1 MVVRGNAAA
10 LLGVDARLVTVEAS
24 LSPSFD
30 GGGTYIIGL
39 PDNTVRESLF
49 RCDAAIRNSN
59 FEPIRQRLVIN
70 LSPGDIR
77 KEGSSYDLTIGM
89 VMLCA
94 SYQLGDIGALEGWMI
109 MGELGLDGRVLPMKG
124 ALSVA
129 ILARKQ
135 GIKRVIVPK
144 ENAREAAMVKD
155 IEVYGVEWLRESA
168 EIVRGESSLLPLFVE
183 ARSEFE
189 DSFLDFEVDFSDVK
203 GHDAAKRAF
212 EVAAA
217 GGHNLI
223 MIGSPGSGKTLMAKR
238 MSTILPPLSLHESL
252 ETTKIHSVAGRLVGR
267 GGLVSQRPFRSP
279 HHTISDIAMIGGGVN
294 PMPGEIS
301 LAHCGV
307 LFLDE
312 LPEFKKSVLETLRQP
327 LEERKIVVNRAKY
340 EAEFPANFMLLASM
354 NPCPCG
360 YAMHSNRECAC
371 SAVSIEK
378 YRSKVSGPLLD
389 RIDIQI
395 EVETQ
400 DLEQTSTRKVETSA
414 EIRSRVMVARE
425 IQHNRFSESGLT
437 GLICN
442 AGMGTAE
449 VLKFCELSGVGSM
462 LLKAA
467 IQKLNLSHRAHDR
480 ILKVGRT
487 IADLAG
493 SESIMPEHIAE
504 AIQYRSLDRE

>member
-39 PDNTVRESLF
+39 PDNTVRESLY

-109 MGELGLDGRVLPMKG
+109 MGELGLDGRVLSMKG

-135 GIKRVIVPK
+135 GIKHVIVPL

-155 IEVYGVEWLRESA
+155 IEVYGVETLREAA
-168 EIVRGESSLLPLFVE
+168 EIVSGESIKKPVFVE

-189 DSFLDFEVDFSDVK
+189 DSFLDFGVDFLDVK

-223 MIGSPGSGKTLMAKR
+223 MVGSPGSGKTLLAKR
-238 MSTILPPLSLHESL
+238 MPSILPPLSLHESL
-252 ETTKIHSVAGRLVGR
+252 ETTKIHSVAGRLVGK

-301 LAHCGV
+301 LAHHGV

-312 LPEFKKSVLETLRQP
+312 LPEFKKSVLETMRQP
-327 LEERKIVVNRAKY
+327 LEERTIVINRAKY

-360 YAMHSNRECAC
+360 YAMHNQRECTC
-371 SAVSIEK
+371 SAVAIQK
-378 YRSKVSGPLLD
+378 YKSKVSGPLLD

-400 DLEQTSTRKVETSA
+400 DLEMESTRKVDSSGEVRARVIAARQIQRDRFLAAGISGITSNA
-414 EIRSRVMVARE
+414 E
-425 IQHNRFSESGLT
+425 
-437 GLICN
+437 
-442 AGMGTAE
+442 MGTGE
-449 VLKFCELSGVGSM
+449 LSKFCVLSSVGSM

>member
-39 PDNTVRESLF
+39 PDNTVRESLY

-59 FEPIRQRLVIN
+59 FDPIRQRLVIN

-109 MGELGLDGRVLPMKG
+109 MGELGLDGRVLSMKG

-135 GIKRVIVPK
+135 GIKRVIVPL

-155 IEVYGVEWLRESA
+155 IEVYGVETLREAA
-168 EIVRGESSLLPLFVE
+168 EIVRGESSKKPVFVE

-189 DSFLDFEVDFSDVK
+189 DSFLDFGVDFLDVK

-223 MIGSPGSGKTLMAKR
+223 MVGSPGSGKTLLAKR
-238 MSTILPPLSLHESL
+238 MPSILPPLSLHESL
-252 ETTKIHSVAGRLVGR
+252 ETTKIHSVAGRLVGK

-301 LAHCGV
+301 LAHHGV

-312 LPEFKKSVLETLRQP
+312 LPEFKKSVLETMRQP
-327 LEERKIVVNRAKY
+327 LEERTIIINRAKY

-360 YAMHSNRECAC
+360 YAMHNQRECTC
-371 SAVSIEK
+371 SAVAIQK
-378 YRSKVSGPLLD
+378 YKSKVSGPLLD

-395 EVETQ
+395 EMETQ
-400 DLEQTSTRKVETSA
+400 DLEMESTRKVDSSGEVRARVIAARQIQRDRFLAAGIAGITSNA
-414 EIRSRVMVARE
+414 E
-425 IQHNRFSESGLT
+425 
-437 GLICN
+437 
-442 AGMGTAE
+442 MGTGE
-449 VLKFCELSGVGSM
+449 LSKFCVLSSVGSI

>member
-39 PDNTVRESLF
+39 PDNTVRESLY

-109 MGELGLDGRVLPMKG
+109 MGELGLDGRVLSMKG

-135 GIKRVIVPK
+135 GIKRVIVPL

-155 IEVYGVEWLRESA
+155 IEVYGVETLREAA
-168 EIVRGESSLLPLFVE
+168 EIVRGESSKKPVFVE
-183 ARSEFE
+183 ARTEFE
-189 DSFLDFEVDFSDVK
+189 DSFLDFGVDFLDVK

-223 MIGSPGSGKTLMAKR
+223 MVGSPGSGKTLLAKR
-238 MSTILPPLSLHESL
+238 MPSILPPLSLHESL
-252 ETTKIHSVAGRLVGR
+252 ETTKIHSVAGRLVGK

-301 LAHCGV
+301 LAHHGV

-327 LEERKIVVNRAKY
+327 LEDRTIIINRAKY
-340 EAEFPANFMLLASM
+340 EAEFPAHFMLLASM

-360 YAMHSNRECAC
+360 YAMHHQRECTC
-371 SAVSIEK
+371 SAVAIQK

-400 DLEQTSTRKVETSA
+400 DLEMESTRKVDSSA
-414 EIRSRVMVARE
+414 EIRARVITARQ
-425 IQHNRFSESGLT
+425 IQRDRFLAAKIGGITS
-437 GLICN
+437 N
-442 AGMGTAE
+442 AGMGTGE
-449 VLKFCELSGVGSM
+449 LSKFCVLSSLGSM

>member
-49 RCDAAIRNSN
+49 RCDAAIRNSE

-135 GIKRVIVPK
+135 GIKRVIVPMD
-144 ENAREAAMVKD
+144 NAREAAMVKD
-155 IEVYGVEWLRESA
+155 IEVYGVEWLREA
-168 EIVRGESSLLPLFVE
+168 AAIVRGESEVAPIFVE

-189 DSFLDFEVDFSDVK
+189 DSFLDFGVDFLDVK

-223 MIGSPGSGKTLMAKR
+223 LIGSPGSGKTLMAKR
-238 MSTILPPLSLHESL
+238 MPSILPPMSLHESL
-252 ETTKIHSVAGRLVGR
+252 ETTKIHSIAGRLLGK
-267 GGLVSQRPFRSP
+267 GGLVSQRPYRNP
-279 HHTISDIAMIGGGVN
+279 HHTISDIAMIGGGLN

-301 LAHCGV
+301 LAHHGV

-327 LEERKIVVNRAKY
+327 LEERVIVINRAKY

-360 YAMHSNRECAC
+360 YAMHRERECTC
-371 SAVSIEK
+371 SAVAIQK
-378 YRSKVSGPLLD
+378 YKAKVSGPLMD

-400 DLEQTSTRKVETSA
+400 DLDMESTRKVDSSA
-414 EIRSRVMVARE
+414 EIRARVVAARE
-425 IQHNRFSESGLT
+425 IQRTRFSEAGLNA
-437 GLICN
+437 IACN
-442 AGMGTAE
+442 AAMGTAE
-449 VLKFCELSGVGSM
+449 LTKFCELTSVGAL

>member
-10 LLGVDARLVTVEAS
+10 LFGVDARLVTVEAS

-39 PDNTVRESLF
+39 PDNTVRESLY

-59 FEPIRQRLVIN
+59 FDPIRQRLVIN

-94 SYQLGDIGALEGWMI
+94 SYQLGDTSALEGWMI
-109 MGELGLDGRVLPMKG
+109 LGELGLDGRVLPMKG

-129 ILARKQ
+129 ILCRKQ
-135 GIKRVIVPK
+135 GIKRLIVPLD
-144 ENAREAAMVKD
+144 NAREAAMVKD
-155 IEVYGVEWLRESA
+155 LEVFGVSSLA
-168 EIVRGESSLLPLFVE
+168 EAAAVVRGESDLSPVFVE

-189 DSFLDFEVDFSDVK
+189 DSFLDFGVDFLDVK

-238 MSTILPPLSLHESL
+238 MSSILPPMTLHESL
-252 ETTKIHSVAGRLVGR
+252 ETTKIHSVAGRLVGK

-279 HHTISDIAMIGGGVN
+279 HHTISDIAMIGGGAS

-301 LAHCGV
+301 LAHHGV

-327 LEERKIVVNRAKY
+327 LEERKIVINRAKY

-360 YAMHSNRECAC
+360 YAMHSQKECTC
-371 SAVSIEK
+371 SAVSIQK
-378 YRSKVSGPLLD
+378 YKAKVSGPLMD
-389 RIDIQI
+389 RIDIHL

-400 DLEQTSTRKVETSA
+400 DLEKVSTRKVDSSE
-414 EIRSRVMVARE
+414 EIRSRVIRARQKQME
-425 IQHNRFSESGLT
+425 RFSAEGKMD
-437 GLICN
+437 IVCN
-442 AGMGTAE
+442 AGMGAAE
-449 VLKFCELSGVGSM
+449 LTKFCELSSVGSM

-467 IQKLNLSHRAHDR
+467 IQRLNLSHRAYDR
-480 ILKVGRT
+480 ILKVSRT
-487 IADLAG
+487 IADLAD
-493 SESIMPEHIAE
+493 SDSILPEHVAE

>member
-39 PDNTVRESLF
+39 PDNTVRESLY

-94 SYQLGDIGALEGWMI
+94 SYQLGDIGALEDWMI
-109 MGELGLDGRVLPMKG
+109 MGELGLDGRVLSMKG

-135 GIKRVIVPK
+135 GIKRVIVPM
-144 ENAREAAMVKD
+144 ENAKEAAMVKD
-155 IEVYGVEWLRESA
+155 IEVYGVETLREAA
-168 EIVRGESSLLPLFVE
+168 EIVRGESIIKPVFVE

-189 DSFLDFEVDFSDVK
+189 DSFLDFGVDFLDVK

-238 MSTILPPLSLHESL
+238 MPSILPPLSLHESL
-252 ETTKIHSVAGRLVGR
+252 ETTKIHSVAGRLVGK

-301 LAHCGV
+301 LAHHGV

-327 LEERKIVVNRAKY
+327 LEERTIVINRAKY

-360 YAMHSNRECAC
+360 YAMHNQRECSC
-371 SAVSIEK
+371 SAVAIQK
-378 YRSKVSGPLLD
+378 YKSKVSGPLLD

-400 DLEQTSTRKVETSA
+400 DLDRESTRKVDSSGEVRA
-414 EIRSRVMVARE
+414 RVIAARQ
-425 IQHNRFSESGLT
+425 IQRDRFLAAGISG
-437 GLICN
+437 IACN

-449 VLKFCELSGVGSM
+449 LSKFCALSSVGSM

-467 IQKLNLSHRAHDR
+467 IQKLNFSHRAHDR

>member
-39 PDNTVRESLF
+39 PDNTVRESLY

-109 MGELGLDGRVLPMKG
+109 MGELGLDGRVLSMKG

-129 ILARKQ
+129 ILARKE
-135 GIKRVIVPK
+135 GIKRVIVPL

-155 IEVYGVEWLRESA
+155 IEVYGVETLREAA
-168 EIVRGESSLLPLFVE
+168 EIVRGESIKKPVFVE

-189 DSFLDFEVDFSDVK
+189 DSFLDFGVDFLDVK

-223 MIGSPGSGKTLMAKR
+223 MVGSPGSGKTLLAKR
-238 MSTILPPLSLHESL
+238 MPSILPPLSLHESL
-252 ETTKIHSVAGRLVGR
+252 ETTKIHSVAGRLVGK

-301 LAHCGV
+301 LAHHGV

-312 LPEFKKSVLETLRQP
+312 LPEFKKSVLETMRQP
-327 LEERKIVVNRAKY
+327 LEERTIVINRAKY

-360 YAMHSNRECAC
+360 YAMHNQRECTC
-371 SAVSIEK
+371 SAVAIQK
-378 YRSKVSGPLLD
+378 YKSKVSGPLLD

-400 DLEQTSTRKVETSA
+400 DLEMESTRKVDSSGEVRARVIAARQIQRDRFLAAGISGITSNA
-414 EIRSRVMVARE
+414 E
-425 IQHNRFSESGLT
+425 
-437 GLICN
+437 
-442 AGMGTAE
+442 MGTGE
-449 VLKFCELSGVGSM
+449 LSKFCVLSSVGSM

>member
-39 PDNTVRESLF
+39 PDNTVRESLY

-109 MGELGLDGRVLPMKG
+109 MGELGLDGRVLSMKG

-135 GIKRVIVPK
+135 GIKRVIVPL

-155 IEVYGVEWLRESA
+155 IEVYGVETLREAA
-168 EIVRGESSLLPLFVE
+168 EIVRGESIKKPVFVE

-189 DSFLDFEVDFSDVK
+189 DSFLEFGVDFLDVK

-223 MIGSPGSGKTLMAKR
+223 MVGSPGSGKTLLAKR
-238 MSTILPPLSLHESL
+238 MPSILPPLSLHESL
-252 ETTKIHSVAGRLVGR
+252 ETTKIHSVAGRLVGK

-301 LAHCGV
+301 LAHHGV

-312 LPEFKKSVLETLRQP
+312 LREFKKSVLETMRQP
-327 LEERKIVVNRAKY
+327 LEERTIVINRAKY

-360 YAMHSNRECAC
+360 YAMHNQRECTC
-371 SAVSIEK
+371 SAVAIQK
-378 YRSKVSGPLLD
+378 YKSKVSGPLLD

-400 DLEQTSTRKVETSA
+400 DLEMESTRKVDSSGEVRARVIAARQIQRDRFLAAGISGITS
-414 EIRSRVMVARE
+414 
-425 IQHNRFSESGLT
+425 
-437 GLICN
+437 N
-442 AGMGTAE
+442 ASYRDWEKIG
-449 VLKFCELSGVGSM
+449 
-462 LLKAA
+462 
-467 IQKLNLSHRAHDR
+467 RAH
-480 ILKVGRT
+480 V
-487 IADLAG
+487 
-493 SESIMPEHIAE
+493 
-504 AIQYRSLDRE
+504 

>member
-39 PDNTVRESLF
+39 PDNTVRESLY

-109 MGELGLDGRVLPMKG
+109 MGELGLDGRVLSMKG

-135 GIKRVIVPK
+135 GTKRVIVPL

-155 IEVYGVEWLRESA
+155 IEVYGVETLREAA
-168 EIVRGESSLLPLFVE
+168 EIVRGESIKKPVFVE

-189 DSFLDFEVDFSDVK
+189 DSFLDFGVDFLDVK

-223 MIGSPGSGKTLMAKR
+223 MVGSPGSGKTLLAKR
-238 MSTILPPLSLHESL
+238 MPSILPPLSLHESL
-252 ETTKIHSVAGRLVGR
+252 ETTKIHSVAGRLVGK

-301 LAHCGV
+301 LAHHGV

-312 LPEFKKSVLETLRQP
+312 LPEFKKSVLETMRQP
-327 LEERKIVVNRAKY
+327 LEERTIVINRAKY

-360 YAMHSNRECAC
+360 YAMHNQRECTC
-371 SAVSIEK
+371 SAVAIQK
-378 YRSKVSGPLLD
+378 YKSKVSGPLLD

-395 EVETQ
+395 EMETQ
-400 DLEQTSTRKVETSA
+400 DLEMESTRKVDSSEEVRARVIAARQIQRDRFLAAGISGITSNA
-414 EIRSRVMVARE
+414 E
-425 IQHNRFSESGLT
+425 
-437 GLICN
+437 
-442 AGMGTAE
+442 MGTGE
-449 VLKFCELSGVGSM
+449 LSKFCVLSSVGSM

>member
-39 PDNTVRESLF
+39 PDNTVRESLY

-109 MGELGLDGRVLPMKG
+109 MGELGLDGRVLSMKG

-135 GIKRVIVPK
+135 GIKRVIVPL

-155 IEVYGVEWLRESA
+155 IEVYGVETLREAA
-168 EIVRGESSLLPLFVE
+168 EIVSGESIKKPVFVE

-189 DSFLDFEVDFSDVK
+189 DSFLDFGVDFLDVK

-223 MIGSPGSGKTLMAKR
+223 MVGSPGSGKTLLAKR
-238 MSTILPPLSLHESL
+238 MPSILPPLSLHESL
-252 ETTKIHSVAGRLVGR
+252 ETTKIHSVAGRLVGK

-301 LAHCGV
+301 LAHHGV

-312 LPEFKKSVLETLRQP
+312 LPEFKKSVLETMRQP
-327 LEERKIVVNRAKY
+327 LEERTIVINRAKY

-360 YAMHSNRECAC
+360 YAMHNQRECTC
-371 SAVSIEK
+371 SAVAIQK
-378 YRSKVSGPLLD
+378 YKSKVSGPLLD

-400 DLEQTSTRKVETSA
+400 DLEMESTRKVDSSGEVRARVIAARQIQRDRFLAAGISGITSNA
-414 EIRSRVMVARE
+414 E
-425 IQHNRFSESGLT
+425 
-437 GLICN
+437 
-442 AGMGTAE
+442 MGTGE
-449 VLKFCELSGVGSM
+449 LSKFCVLSSVGSM

>member
-39 PDNTVRESLF
+39 PDNTVRESLY

-109 MGELGLDGRVLPMKG
+109 MGELGLDGRVLSMKG

-135 GIKRVIVPK
+135 GIKRVIVPL

-155 IEVYGVEWLRESA
+155 IEVYGVETLREAA
-168 EIVRGESSLLPLFVE
+168 EIVRGESIKKPVFVE

-189 DSFLDFEVDFSDVK
+189 DSFLDFGVDFLDVK

-223 MIGSPGSGKTLMAKR
+223 MVGSPGSGKTLLAKR
-238 MSTILPPLSLHESL
+238 MPSILPPLSLHESL
-252 ETTKIHSVAGRLVGR
+252 ETTKIHSVAGRLVGK

-301 LAHCGV
+301 LAHHGV

-312 LPEFKKSVLETLRQP
+312 LPEFKKSVLETMRQP
-327 LEERKIVVNRAKY
+327 LEERTIVINRAKY

-360 YAMHSNRECAC
+360 YAMHNQRECTC
-371 SAVSIEK
+371 SAVAIQK
-378 YRSKVSGPLLD
+378 YKSKVSGPLLD

-400 DLEQTSTRKVETSA
+400 DLEMESTRKVDSSEEVRARVIAARQIQRDRFLAAGISGITSNA
-414 EIRSRVMVARE
+414 E
-425 IQHNRFSESGLT
+425 
-437 GLICN
+437 
-442 AGMGTAE
+442 MGTGE
-449 VLKFCELSGVGSM
+449 LSKFCVLSSVGSM

>member
-39 PDNTVRESLF
+39 PDNTVRESLY

-109 MGELGLDGRVLPMKG
+109 MGELGLDGRVLSMKG

-135 GIKRVIVPK
+135 GIKRVIVPL

-155 IEVYGVEWLRESA
+155 IEVYGVETLREAA
-168 EIVRGESSLLPLFVE
+168 EIVRGESIKKPVFVE

-189 DSFLDFEVDFSDVK
+189 DSFLEFGVDFLDVK

-223 MIGSPGSGKTLMAKR
+223 MVGSPGSGKTLLAKR
-238 MSTILPPLSLHESL
+238 MPSILPPLSLHESL
-252 ETTKIHSVAGRLVGR
+252 ETTKIHSVAGRLVGK

-301 LAHCGV
+301 LAHHGV

-312 LPEFKKSVLETLRQP
+312 LPEFKKSVLETMRQP
-327 LEERKIVVNRAKY
+327 LEERTIVINRAKY

-360 YAMHSNRECAC
+360 YAMHNQRECTC
-371 SAVSIEK
+371 SAVAIQK
-378 YRSKVSGPLLD
+378 YKSKVSGPLLD

-400 DLEQTSTRKVETSA
+400 DLEMESTRKVDSSGEVRARVIAARQIQRDRFLAAGNSGITS
-414 EIRSRVMVARE
+414 
-425 IQHNRFSESGLT
+425 
-437 GLICN
+437 N
-442 AGMGTAE
+442 ASYRDWEKIG
-449 VLKFCELSGVGSM
+449 
-462 LLKAA
+462 
-467 IQKLNLSHRAHDR
+467 RAH
-480 ILKVGRT
+480 V
-487 IADLAG
+487 
-493 SESIMPEHIAE
+493 
-504 AIQYRSLDRE
+504 

>member
-39 PDNTVRESLF
+39 PDNTVRESLY

-109 MGELGLDGRVLPMKG
+109 MGELGLDGRVLSMKG

-135 GIKRVIVPK
+135 GIKRVIVPL

-155 IEVYGVEWLRESA
+155 IEVYGVETLREAA
-168 EIVRGESSLLPLFVE
+168 EIVRGESIKKPVFVE

-189 DSFLDFEVDFSDVK
+189 DSFLDFGVDFLDVK

-223 MIGSPGSGKTLMAKR
+223 MVGSPGSGKTLLAKR
-238 MSTILPPLSLHESL
+238 MPSILPPLSLHESL
-252 ETTKIHSVAGRLVGR
+252 ETTKIHSVAGRLVGK

-301 LAHCGV
+301 LAHHGV

-312 LPEFKKSVLETLRQP
+312 LPEFKKSVLETMRQP
-327 LEERKIVVNRAKY
+327 LEERTIVINRAKY

-360 YAMHSNRECAC
+360 YAMHNQRECTC
-371 SAVSIEK
+371 SAVAIQK
-378 YRSKVSGPLLD
+378 YKSKVSGPLLD

-400 DLEQTSTRKVETSA
+400 DLEMESTRKVDSSGEVRARVITARQIQRDRFLAAGISGITSNA
-414 EIRSRVMVARE
+414 E
-425 IQHNRFSESGLT
+425 
-437 GLICN
+437 
-442 AGMGTAE
+442 MGTGE
-449 VLKFCELSGVGSM
+449 LSKFCVLSSVGSM

-493 SESIMPEHIAE
+493 YESIMPEHIAE

>member
-39 PDNTVRESLF
+39 PDNTVRESLY

-109 MGELGLDGRVLPMKG
+109 MGELGLDGRVLSMKG

-135 GIKRVIVPK
+135 GIKRVIVPL

-155 IEVYGVEWLRESA
+155 IEVYGVETLREAA
-168 EIVRGESSLLPLFVE
+168 EIVRGESSKKPVFVE
-183 ARSEFE
+183 ARTEFE
-189 DSFLDFEVDFSDVK
+189 DSFLDFGVDFLDVK

-223 MIGSPGSGKTLMAKR
+223 MVGSPGSGKTLLAKR
-238 MSTILPPLSLHESL
+238 MPSILPPLSLHESL
-252 ETTKIHSVAGRLVGR
+252 ETTKIHSVAGRLVGK

-301 LAHCGV
+301 LAHHGV

-312 LPEFKKSVLETLRQP
+312 LPEFKKSVLETMRQP
-327 LEERKIVVNRAKY
+327 LEERTIVINRAKY

-360 YAMHSNRECAC
+360 YAMHNQRECTC
-371 SAVSIEK
+371 SAVAIQK
-378 YRSKVSGPLLD
+378 YKSKVSGPLLD

-400 DLEQTSTRKVETSA
+400 DLEMESTRKVDSSGEVRARVIAARQIQRDRFLAAGISGITSNA
-414 EIRSRVMVARE
+414 E
-425 IQHNRFSESGLT
+425 
-437 GLICN
+437 
-442 AGMGTAE
+442 MGTGE
-449 VLKFCELSGVGSM
+449 LSKFCVLSSVGSM

-487 IADLAG
+487 IADLSG

>member
-39 PDNTVRESLF
+39 PDNTVRESLY

-109 MGELGLDGRVLPMKG
+109 MGELGLDGRVLSMKG

-135 GIKRVIVPK
+135 GIKRVIVPL

-155 IEVYGVEWLRESA
+155 IEVYGVATLREAA
-168 EIVRGESSLLPLFVE
+168 EIVRGESSLNPIFVE

-189 DSFLDFEVDFSDVK
+189 DSFLDFGVDFLDVK
-203 GHDAAKRAF
+203 GHEAAKRAF

-223 MIGSPGSGKTLMAKR
+223 MIGSPGSGKTLLAKR
-238 MSTILPPLSLHESL
+238 MPSILPPLSLHESL
-252 ETTKIHSVAGRLVGR
+252 ETTKIHSVAGRLLGK

-301 LAHCGV
+301 LAHHGV

-327 LEERKIVVNRAKY
+327 LEERTIVINRAKY
-340 EAEFPANFMLLASM
+340 EAEFPANFMFLASM

-360 YAMHSNRECAC
+360 YLMHPQRECTC
-371 SAVSIEK
+371 SAVSIQK
-378 YRSKVSGPLLD
+378 YKSKVSGPLLD

-400 DLEQTSTRKVETSA
+400 DLDRESTRKVDSSA
-414 EIRSRVMVARE
+414 EIRARVVAARQLQKDR
-425 IQHNRFSESGLT
+425 IMAAGIAGISS
-437 GLICN
+437 N
-442 AGMGTAE
+442 AGMGSVE
-449 VLKFCELSGVGSM
+449 LSKFCVLSSVGSM

-493 SESIMPEHIAE
+493 SESILPEHIAE

>member
-39 PDNTVRESLF
+39 PDNTVRESLY

-109 MGELGLDGRVLPMKG
+109 MGELGLDGRVLSMKG

-135 GIKRVIVPK
+135 GIKRVIVPL

-155 IEVYGVEWLRESA
+155 IEVYGVETLREAA
-168 EIVRGESSLLPLFVE
+168 EIVRGESIKKPVFVE

-189 DSFLDFEVDFSDVK
+189 DSFLDFGVDFLDVK

-223 MIGSPGSGKTLMAKR
+223 MVGSPGSGKTLLAKR
-238 MSTILPPLSLHESL
+238 MPSILPPLSLHESL
-252 ETTKIHSVAGRLVGR
+252 ETTKIHSVAGRLVGK

-301 LAHCGV
+301 LAHHGV

-312 LPEFKKSVLETLRQP
+312 LPEFKKSVLETMRQP
-327 LEERKIVVNRAKY
+327 LEERTIVINRAKY

-360 YAMHSNRECAC
+360 YAMHNQRECTC
-371 SAVSIEK
+371 SAVAIQK
-378 YRSKVSGPLLD
+378 YKSKVSGPLLD

-400 DLEQTSTRKVETSA
+400 DLEMESTRKVDSSGEVRARVIAARQIQRDRFLAAGISGITSNA
-414 EIRSRVMVARE
+414 E
-425 IQHNRFSESGLT
+425 
-437 GLICN
+437 
-442 AGMGTAE
+442 MGTGE
-449 VLKFCELSGVGSM
+449 LSKFCVLSSVGSM

-487 IADLAG
+487 IADLSG

>member
-39 PDNTVRESLF
+39 PDNTVRESLY

-89 VMLCA
+89 VMMCA

-109 MGELGLDGRVLPMKG
+109 MGELGLDGRVLSMKG

-135 GIKRVIVPK
+135 GIKRVIVPL

-155 IEVYGVEWLRESA
+155 IEVYGVETLREAA
-168 EIVRGESSLLPLFVE
+168 EIVRGESIKKPVFVE

-189 DSFLDFEVDFSDVK
+189 DSFLEFGVDFLDVK

-223 MIGSPGSGKTLMAKR
+223 MVGSPGSGKTLLAKR
-238 MSTILPPLSLHESL
+238 MPSILPPLSLHESL
-252 ETTKIHSVAGRLVGR
+252 ETTKIHSVAGRLVGK

-301 LAHCGV
+301 LAHHGV

-312 LPEFKKSVLETLRQP
+312 LPEFKKSVLETMRQP
-327 LEERKIVVNRAKY
+327 LEERTIVINRAKY

-360 YAMHSNRECAC
+360 YAMHNQRECTC
-371 SAVSIEK
+371 SAVAIQK
-378 YRSKVSGPLLD
+378 YKSKVSGPLLD

-400 DLEQTSTRKVETSA
+400 DLEMESTRKVDSSGEVRARVIAARQIQRDRFLAAGISGITSNA
-414 EIRSRVMVARE
+414 E
-425 IQHNRFSESGLT
+425 
-437 GLICN
+437 
-442 AGMGTAE
+442 MGTGE
-449 VLKFCELSGVGSM
+449 LSKFCVLSSVGSM

>member
-39 PDNTVRESLF
+39 PDNTVRESLY

-109 MGELGLDGRVLPMKG
+109 MGELGLDGRVLSMKG

-135 GIKRVIVPK
+135 GIKRVIVPL

-155 IEVYGVEWLRESA
+155 IEVYGVETLREAA
-168 EIVRGESSLLPLFVE
+168 EIVRGESIKKPVFVE

-189 DSFLDFEVDFSDVK
+189 DSFLEFGVDFLDVK

-223 MIGSPGSGKTLMAKR
+223 MVGSPGSGKTLLAKR
-238 MSTILPPLSLHESL
+238 MPSILPPLSLYESL
-252 ETTKIHSVAGRLVGR
+252 ETTKIHSVAGRLVGK

-301 LAHCGV
+301 LAHHGV

-312 LPEFKKSVLETLRQP
+312 LPEFKKSVLETMRQP
-327 LEERKIVVNRAKY
+327 LEERTIVINRAKY

-360 YAMHSNRECAC
+360 YAMHNQRECTC
-371 SAVSIEK
+371 SAVAIQK
-378 YRSKVSGPLLD
+378 YKSKVSGPLLD

-400 DLEQTSTRKVETSA
+400 DLEMESTRKVDSSGEVRARVIAARQIQRDRFLAAGISGITSNA
-414 EIRSRVMVARE
+414 E
-425 IQHNRFSESGLT
+425 
-437 GLICN
+437 
-442 AGMGTAE
+442 MGTGE
-449 VLKFCELSGVGSM
+449 LSKFCVLSSVGSM

-504 AIQYRSLDRE
+504 AIQYRSLDKE

>member
-39 PDNTVRESLF
+39 PDNTVRESLY

-109 MGELGLDGRVLPMKG
+109 MGELGLDGRVLSMKG

-135 GIKRVIVPK
+135 GIKRVIVPL

-155 IEVYGVEWLRESA
+155 IEVYGVETLREAA
-168 EIVRGESSLLPLFVE
+168 EIVRGESIKKPVFVE

-189 DSFLDFEVDFSDVK
+189 DSFLEFGVDFLDVK

-223 MIGSPGSGKTLMAKR
+223 MVGSPGSGKTLLAKR
-238 MSTILPPLSLHESL
+238 MPSILPPLSLYESL
-252 ETTKIHSVAGRLVGR
+252 ETTKIHSVAGRLVGI

-301 LAHCGV
+301 LAHHGV

-312 LPEFKKSVLETLRQP
+312 LPEFKKSVLETMRQP
-327 LEERKIVVNRAKY
+327 LEERTIVINRAKY

-360 YAMHSNRECAC
+360 YAMHNQRECTC
-371 SAVSIEK
+371 SAVAIQK
-378 YRSKVSGPLLD
+378 YKSKVSGPLLD

-400 DLEQTSTRKVETSA
+400 DLEMESTRKVDSSGEVRARVIAARQIQRDRFLAAGISGITSNA
-414 EIRSRVMVARE
+414 E
-425 IQHNRFSESGLT
+425 
-437 GLICN
+437 
-442 AGMGTAE
+442 MGTGE
-449 VLKFCELSGVGSM
+449 LSKFCVLSSVGSM

-504 AIQYRSLDRE
+504 AIQYRSLDKE

>member
-39 PDNTVRESLF
+39 PDNTVRESLY

-109 MGELGLDGRVLPMKG
+109 MGELGLDGRVLSMKG

-135 GIKRVIVPK
+135 GIKRVIVPL

-155 IEVYGVEWLRESA
+155 IEVYGVETLREAA
-168 EIVRGESSLLPLFVE
+168 EIVRGESIKKPVFVE

-189 DSFLDFEVDFSDVK
+189 DSFLDFGVDFLDVK

-223 MIGSPGSGKTLMAKR
+223 MVGSPGSGKTLLAKR
-238 MSTILPPLSLHESL
+238 MPSILPPLSLHESL
-252 ETTKIHSVAGRLVGR
+252 ETTKIHSVAGRLVGK

-301 LAHCGV
+301 LAHHGV

-312 LPEFKKSVLETLRQP
+312 LPEFKKSVLETMRQP
-327 LEERKIVVNRAKY
+327 LEERTIVINRAKY

-360 YAMHSNRECAC
+360 YAMHNQRECTC
-371 SAVSIEK
+371 SAVAIQK
-378 YRSKVSGPLLD
+378 YKSKVSGPLLD

-400 DLEQTSTRKVETSA
+400 DLEMESTRKVDSSGEVRARVIAARQIQRDRFLAAGISGITSNA
-414 EIRSRVMVARE
+414 E
-425 IQHNRFSESGLT
+425 
-437 GLICN
+437 
-442 AGMGTAE
+442 MGTGE
-449 VLKFCELSGVGSM
+449 LSKFCVLSSVGSM

>member
-1 MVVRGNAAA
+1 
-10 LLGVDARLVTVEAS
+10 
-24 LSPSFD
+24 
-30 GGGTYIIGL
+30 
-39 PDNTVRESLF
+39 
-49 RCDAAIRNSN
+49 
-59 FEPIRQRLVIN
+59 
-70 LSPGDIR
+70 
-77 KEGSSYDLTIGM
+77 
-89 VMLCA
+89 
-94 SYQLGDIGALEGWMI
+94 
-109 MGELGLDGRVLPMKG
+109 MKG

-129 ILARKQ
+129 ILARKE
-135 GIKRVIVPK
+135 GIKRVIVPL

-155 IEVYGVEWLRESA
+155 IEVYGVETLREAA
-168 EIVRGESSLLPLFVE
+168 EIVRGESIKKPVFVE

-189 DSFLDFEVDFSDVK
+189 DSFLDFGVDFLDVK

-223 MIGSPGSGKTLMAKR
+223 MVGSPGSGKTLLAKR
-238 MSTILPPLSLHESL
+238 MPSILPPLSLHESL
-252 ETTKIHSVAGRLVGR
+252 ETTKIHSVAGRLVGK
-267 GGLVSQRPFRSP
+267 GGLVSQHPFRSP

-301 LAHCGV
+301 LAHHGV

-312 LPEFKKSVLETLRQP
+312 LPEFKKSVLETMRQP
-327 LEERKIVVNRAKY
+327 LEERTIVINRAKY

-360 YAMHSNRECAC
+360 YAMHNQRECTC
-371 SAVSIEK
+371 SAVAIQK
-378 YRSKVSGPLLD
+378 YKSKVSGPLLD

-395 EVETQ
+395 EMETQ
-400 DLEQTSTRKVETSA
+400 DLEMESTRKVDSSG
-414 EIRSRVMVARE
+414 EIRARVIAARR
-425 IQHNRFSESGLT
+425 IQRERFLAAGISGIT
-437 GLICN
+437 CN
-442 AGMGTAE
+442 AEMGTAE
-449 VLKFCELSGVGSM
+449 LSKFCVLSSVGSM

>member
-39 PDNTVRESLF
+39 PDNTVRESLY

-109 MGELGLDGRVLPMKG
+109 MGELGLDGRVLSMKG

-135 GIKRVIVPK
+135 GIKRVIVPL

-155 IEVYGVEWLRESA
+155 IEVYGVETLREAA
-168 EIVRGESSLLPLFVE
+168 EIVRGESSKKPVFVE

-189 DSFLDFEVDFSDVK
+189 DSFLEFGVDFLDVK

-223 MIGSPGSGKTLMAKR
+223 MVGSPGSGKTLLAKR
-238 MSTILPPLSLHESL
+238 MPSILPPLSLHESL
-252 ETTKIHSVAGRLVGR
+252 ETTKIHSVAGRLVGK

-301 LAHCGV
+301 LAHHGV

-312 LPEFKKSVLETLRQP
+312 LPEFKKSVLETMRQP
-327 LEERKIVVNRAKY
+327 LEERTIVINRAKY

-360 YAMHSNRECAC
+360 YAMHNQRECTC
-371 SAVSIEK
+371 SAVAIQK
-378 YRSKVSGPLLD
+378 YKSKVSGPLLD

-400 DLEQTSTRKVETSA
+400 DLEMESTRKVDSSGEVRARVIAARQIQRDRFLAAGISGITSNA
-414 EIRSRVMVARE
+414 E
-425 IQHNRFSESGLT
+425 
-437 GLICN
+437 
-442 AGMGTAE
+442 MGTGE
-449 VLKFCELSGVGSM
+449 LSKFCVLSSVGSM

>member
-39 PDNTVRESLF
+39 PDNTVRESLY

-109 MGELGLDGRVLPMKG
+109 MGELGLDGRVLSMKG

-135 GIKRVIVPK
+135 GIKRVIVPL

-155 IEVYGVEWLRESA
+155 IEVYGVETLREAA
-168 EIVRGESSLLPLFVE
+168 EIVRGESIKKPVFVE

-189 DSFLDFEVDFSDVK
+189 DSFLEFGVDFLDVK

-223 MIGSPGSGKTLMAKR
+223 MVGSPGSGKTLLAKR
-238 MSTILPPLSLHESL
+238 MPSILPPLSLHESL
-252 ETTKIHSVAGRLVGR
+252 ETTKIHSVAGRLVGK

-301 LAHCGV
+301 LAHHGV

-312 LPEFKKSVLETLRQP
+312 LPEFKKSVLETMRQP
-327 LEERKIVVNRAKY
+327 LEERTIVINRAKY

-360 YAMHSNRECAC
+360 YAMHNQRECTC
-371 SAVSIEK
+371 SAVAIQK
-378 YRSKVSGPLLD
+378 YKSKVSGPLLD

-400 DLEQTSTRKVETSA
+400 DLEMESTRKVDSSGEVRARVIAARQIQRDRFLAAGISGITSNA
-414 EIRSRVMVARE
+414 E
-425 IQHNRFSESGLT
+425 
-437 GLICN
+437 
-442 AGMGTAE
+442 MGTGE
-449 VLKFCELSGVGSM
+449 LSKFCVLSSVGSM